1 MAKTPYIRPISV
13 QGGTFYTF
21 SSAAEDLTL
30 TFNNSLK
37 KFKFSKYA
45 LLKLPEFGGPT
56 YGENTFQFNAI
67 DTTFLDSAFGDF
79 ILSNPNNL
87 SPSPEISFQNY
98 CLNLEASILSDPN
111 YNPDLKLN
119 VSERIFWKWVKELG
133 GVRYR
138 PASSNEVVASLN
150 QTTTTTVDGL
160 PYSDKR
166 WVEEDTY
173 LSGNG
178 TPTPRYDRLV
188 QYIGEI
194 DVVNS
199 VQNSANAYSEVYIH
213 VPTSDGATPYVL
225 FKTVSDENYYPDRTW
240 THNPPDPLDTE
251 YLQGRDSAA
260 GLYGPNGLP
269 KLAIFD
275 QDVLGEPGVSGTS
288 STGASFNSNW
298 YSPRDEANSY
308 FSDPSFFD
316 SDNLTIEKYVSASGP
331 SSYSVTYKRSN
342 LDGVQIDFDPASY
355 KAIQNYVG
363 ITTIEEWN
371 GTPTTTSFE
380 FNTVLVYYDVYDP
393 NNPTDS
399 QTNLYGILF
408 LNDPEPFSI
417 NAAKLPN
424 FRKFK
429 PDPITK
435 LNGNSY
441 GFKLNL
447 KFDTDVESTGVE
459 QAINDYSS
467 FSLSIFMDAATVLQD
482 AAKNLNDRTLEIM
495 ALQDEVA
502 ALKDL
507 IINTDDSIEIRQRL
521 SLVENSLQANQA
533 LFENTQDIL
542 SLIEKNSDDIQS
554 ILQNQ
559 TSINMSYNLD
569 LLKDGDGT
577 SVDRTTPNILRVD
590 VTQQDYNIG
599 QNSLFTINPVAG
611 NTISLE
617 IYTNYLK
624 HKNNG
629 LSITATNDII
639 IRIDDSLTKWKKGQV
654 LRLVIGDDIDLGNY
668 SLVIL
673 TDALGA
679 YPKSAPSGVPYST
692 VVAGF
697 TNTIFSSASY
707 KPIFDIVC
715 TDDVNLIFE
724 VDQIK

>member
-1 MAKTPYIRPISV
+1 MAKTPYIRPIAV

-21 SSAAEDLTL
+21 SSAAEDLSL

-37 KFKFSKYA
+37 KFTFSKYA
-45 LLKLPEFGGPT
+45 LLKLPEFGTPV
-56 YGENTFQFNAI
+56 YGENTLQFNAI
-67 DTTFLDSAFGDF
+67 DTTFLDAAAGDF
-79 ILSNPNNL
+79 ILTNPNNL

-98 CLNLEASILSDPN
+98 CLNLESTVISDPN
-111 YNPDLKLN
+111 YNQDLKRN
-119 VSERIFWKWVKELG
+119 VSERVFWKWVKELG

-138 PASSNEVVASLN
+138 TANTNEVVASLN
-150 QTTTTTVDGL
+150 QSLTTTKDGY

-166 WVEEDTY
+166 WVEQDT
-173 LSGNG
+173 LLTGNG
-178 TPTPRYDRLV
+178 TPNPRYERIT
-188 QYIGEI
+188 QYIGDI

-199 VQNSANAYSEVYIH
+199 VQNSENAYSEVYIH
-213 VPTSDGATPYVL
+213 IPTGDGGTPYVL
-225 FKTVSDENYYPDRTW
+225 FKTVADENYYPDRTW
-240 THNPPDPLDTE
+240 THLPPDPTDTE
-251 YLQGRDSAA
+251 YLQGRDSAS

-288 STGASFNSNW
+288 ATGSFTNNW

-308 FSDPSFFD
+308 FTDPTFFD
-316 SDNLTIEKYVSASGP
+316 GSTYEIEKYVAASGP
-331 SSYSVTYKRSN
+331 SGYSVTYNRSN

-363 ITTIEEWN
+363 ISTIEEWN
-371 GTPTTTSFE
+371 GTPITTSFE
-380 FNTVLVYYDVYDP
+380 FNAVLVYYDVYDP

-399 QTNLYGILF
+399 ETNLYGILF
-408 LNDPEPFSI
+408 LNDPEPVST
-417 NAAKLPN
+417 NGAKLPS
-424 FRKFK
+424 FKKFK

-441 GFKLNL
+441 GFKINL

-482 AAKNLNDRTLEIM
+482 AAKNLNDRTLQIANMQNEINY
-495 ALQDEVA
+495 
-502 ALKDL
+502 LKDL
-507 IINTDDSIEIRQRL
+507 IINTDDSTEIKARL
-521 SLVENSLQANQA
+521 DVVEASLQANQA
-533 LFENTQDIL
+533 LFDNTQDIL
-542 SLIEKNSDDIQS
+542 SLIESNSDMIDN

-577 SVDRTTPNILRVD
+577 SVDRSTPNILKVN
-590 VTQQDYNIG
+590 VTQQDYNIST
-599 QNSLFTINPVAG
+599 NSLFTINPVAG
-611 NTISLE
+611 NTIPLS

-629 LSITATNDII
+629 ISITANNDIVI
-639 IRIDDSLTKWKKGQV
+639 KIDDSINKWKKGQV

-673 TDALGA
+673 TDALGE
-679 YPKSAPSGVPYST
+679 YPKPAPSGVPYST

-697 TNTIFSSASY
+697 LNNQFSGSGY

-715 TDDVNLIFE
+715 IDDKNLIFE

>member
-1 MAKTPYIRPISV
+1 MAKTPFIRPIAV

-21 SSAAEDLTL
+21 SSSAEDLSL

-37 KFKFSKYA
+37 KFTFSKYA
-45 LLKLPEFGGPT
+45 LLKLPEFGTPT
-56 YGENTFQFNAI
+56 YGENTLQFNAI
-67 DTTFLDSAFGDF
+67 DSTFLDAAAGDF
-79 ILSNPNNL
+79 ILTNPNNL

-98 CLNLEASILSDPN
+98 CLNLESTIISDPN
-111 YNPDLKLN
+111 YNQDLKRN
-119 VSERIFWKWVKELG
+119 VSERVFWKWVKELG

-138 PASSNEVVASLN
+138 TANTNEVVASLN
-150 QTTTTTVDGL
+150 QTLITTKDGY

-166 WVEEDTY
+166 WVEEDT
-173 LSGNG
+173 LLTGNG
-178 TPTPRYDRLV
+178 TPNPRYERIV
-188 QYIGEI
+188 QYIGDI

-199 VQNSANAYSEVYIH
+199 VQNSENAYSEVYIH
-213 VPTSDGATPYVL
+213 VPTGDGGTPYVL
-225 FKTVSDENYYPDRTW
+225 FKTIADENYYPDRTW
-240 THNPPDPLDTE
+240 THLPPDPADTE
-251 YLQGRDSAA
+251 YLQGRDSAS

-288 STGASFNSNW
+288 ATGSFTNNW

-308 FSDPSFFD
+308 FSDPTFFD
-316 SDNLTIEKYVSASGP
+316 NSNYEIEKYVAASGP
-331 SSYSVTYKRSN
+331 GGYSVTYNRSN

-355 KAIQNYVG
+355 RAIQNYVG
-363 ITTIEEWN
+363 ISTIEEWN
-371 GTPTTTSFE
+371 GTPVTTSFE
-380 FNTVLVYYDVYDP
+380 FNAVLVYYDVYDP

-399 QTNLYGILF
+399 ETNLYGILF
-408 LNDPEPFSI
+408 LNDPEPIST
-417 NAAKLPN
+417 NAAKLPS
-424 FRKFK
+424 FKKFK

-441 GFKLNL
+441 GFKINL

-482 AAKNLNDRTLEIM
+482 AAKNLNDRTLQIAGM
-495 ALQDEVA
+495 QNDIND
-502 ALKDL
+502 LKDL
-507 IINTDDSIEIRQRL
+507 IINTDDSAGIKARL
-521 SLVENSLQANQA
+521 DVVEASLQANQA
-533 LFENTQDIL
+533 LFNNTQDIL
-542 SLIEKNSDDIQS
+542 SLIENNTDTINN

-559 TSINMSYNLD
+559 TSINMTYNLD

-577 SVDRTTPNILRVD
+577 SVDRSTPNILRVN
-590 VTQQDYNIG
+590 VTQQDYNISN
-599 QNSLFTINPVAG
+599 NSLFTINPVAG
-611 NTISLE
+611 NTVPLS

-629 LSITATNDII
+629 VSITANNDIV
-639 IRIDDSLTKWKKGQV
+639 IRIDDSINKWKKGQV

-673 TDALGA
+673 TDALGE
-679 YPKSAPSGVPYST
+679 YPKSAPSGVPYSS

-697 TNTIFSSASY
+697 LNTQFSGSNY

-715 TDDVNLIFE
+715 IDDKNLIFE

>member
-1 MAKTPYIRPISV
+1 MAKTPYIRPIAV

-21 SSAAEDLTL
+21 SSAAEDLSL

-37 KFKFSKYA
+37 KFTFSKYA
-45 LLKLPEFGGPT
+45 LLKLPEFGTPV
-56 YGENTFQFNAI
+56 YGENTLQFNAI
-67 DTTFLDSAFGDF
+67 DTTFLDAAAGDF
-79 ILSNPNNL
+79 ILTNPNNL

-98 CLNLEASILSDPN
+98 CLNLESTVISDPN
-111 YNPDLKLN
+111 YNQDLKRN
-119 VSERIFWKWVKELG
+119 VSERVFWKWVKELG

-138 PASSNEVVASLN
+138 TANTNEVVASLN
-150 QTTTTTVDGL
+150 QSLTTTKDGY

-166 WVEEDTY
+166 WVEQDPLLT
-173 LSGNG
+173 GNG
-178 TPTPRYDRLV
+178 TPNPRYERIV
-188 QYIGEI
+188 QYIGDI

-199 VQNSANAYSEVYIH
+199 VQNSENAYSEVYIH
-213 VPTSDGATPYVL
+213 IPTGDGGTPYVL
-225 FKTVSDENYYPDRTW
+225 FKTVADENYYPDRTW
-240 THNPPDPLDTE
+240 THLPPDPTDTE
-251 YLQGRDSAA
+251 YLQGRDSAS

-288 STGASFNSNW
+288 ATGSFTNNW

-308 FSDPSFFD
+308 FTDPTFFD
-316 SDNLTIEKYVSASGP
+316 GSTYEIEKYVAASGP
-331 SSYSVTYKRSN
+331 SGYSVTYNRSN
-342 LDGVQIDFDPASY
+342 LDGVQIDFDPSSY

-363 ITTIEEWN
+363 ISTIEEWN
-371 GTPTTTSFE
+371 GTPITTSFE
-380 FNTVLVYYDVYDP
+380 FNAVLVYYDVYDP

-399 QTNLYGILF
+399 ETNLYGILF
-408 LNDPEPFSI
+408 LNDPEPVST
-417 NAAKLPN
+417 NGAKLPS
-424 FRKFK
+424 FKKFK

-441 GFKLNL
+441 GFKINL

-482 AAKNLNDRTLEIM
+482 AAKNLNDRTLQIANMQNEINY
-495 ALQDEVA
+495 
-502 ALKDL
+502 LKDL
-507 IINTDDSIEIRQRL
+507 IINTDDSTEIKARL
-521 SLVENSLQANQA
+521 DVVEASLQANQA
-533 LFENTQDIL
+533 LFDNTQDIL
-542 SLIEKNSDDIQS
+542 SLIESNSDMIDN

-577 SVDRTTPNILRVD
+577 SVDRSTPNILKVN
-590 VTQQDYNIG
+590 VTQQDYNISA
-599 QNSLFTINPVAG
+599 NSLFTINPVAG
-611 NTISLE
+611 NTIPLS

-629 LSITATNDII
+629 ISITANNDIVI
-639 IRIDDSLTKWKKGQV
+639 KIDDSINKWKKGQV

-673 TDALGA
+673 TDALGE

-697 TNTIFSSASY
+697 LNNQFSGSGY

-715 TDDVNLIFE
+715 IDDKNLIFE

>member
-1 MAKTPYIRPISV
+1 MAKTPYIRPIAV

-21 SSAAEDLTL
+21 SSAAEDLSL

-37 KFKFSKYA
+37 KFTFSKYA
-45 LLKLPEFGGPT
+45 LLKLPEFGTPV
-56 YGENTFQFNAI
+56 YGENTLQFNAI
-67 DTTFLDSAFGDF
+67 DTTFLDAAAGDF
-79 ILSNPNNL
+79 ILTNPNNL

-98 CLNLEASILSDPN
+98 CLNLESTVISDTN
-111 YNPDLKLN
+111 YNQDLKRN
-119 VSERIFWKWVKELG
+119 VSERVFWKWVKELG

-138 PASSNEVVASLN
+138 TANTNEVVASLN
-150 QTTTTTVDGL
+150 QSLTTTKDGY

-166 WVEEDTY
+166 WVEQDT
-173 LSGNG
+173 LLTGNG
-178 TPTPRYDRLV
+178 TPNPRYERIV
-188 QYIGEI
+188 QYIGDI

-199 VQNSANAYSEVYIH
+199 VQNSENAYSEVYIH
-213 VPTSDGATPYVL
+213 IPTGDGGTPYVL
-225 FKTVSDENYYPDRTW
+225 FKTVADENYYPDRTW
-240 THNPPDPLDTE
+240 THLPPDPTDTE
-251 YLQGRDSAA
+251 YLQGRDSAS

-288 STGASFNSNW
+288 ATGSFTNNW

-308 FSDPSFFD
+308 FTDPTFFD
-316 SDNLTIEKYVSASGP
+316 GSTYEIEKYVAASGP
-331 SSYSVTYKRSN
+331 SGYSVTYNRSN

-363 ITTIEEWN
+363 ISTIEEWN
-371 GTPTTTSFE
+371 GTPITTSFE
-380 FNTVLVYYDVYDP
+380 FNAVLVYYDVYDP

-399 QTNLYGILF
+399 ETNLYGILF
-408 LNDPEPFSI
+408 LNDPEPVST
-417 NAAKLPN
+417 NGAKLPS
-424 FRKFK
+424 FKKFK

-441 GFKLNL
+441 GFKINL

-482 AAKNLNDRTLEIM
+482 AAKNLNDRTLQIANMQNEINY
-495 ALQDEVA
+495 
-502 ALKDL
+502 LKDL
-507 IINTDDSIEIRQRL
+507 IINTDDSTEIKARL
-521 SLVENSLQANQA
+521 DVVEASLQANQA
-533 LFENTQDIL
+533 LFDNTQDIL
-542 SLIEKNSDDIQS
+542 SLIESNSDMIDN

-577 SVDRTTPNILRVD
+577 SVDRSTPNILKVN
-590 VTQQDYNIG
+590 VTQQDYNISA
-599 QNSLFTINPVAG
+599 NSLFTINPVAG
-611 NTISLE
+611 NTIPLS

-629 LSITATNDII
+629 ISITANNDIVI
-639 IRIDDSLTKWKKGQV
+639 KIDDSINKWKKGQV

-673 TDALGA
+673 TDALGE
-679 YPKSAPSGVPYST
+679 YPKPAPSGVPYST

-697 TNTIFSSASY
+697 LNNQFSGSGY

-715 TDDVNLIFE
+715 IDDKNLIFE

>member
-1 MAKTPYIRPISV
+1 MAKTPFIRPIAV

-21 SSAAEDLTL
+21 SSAAEDLSL

-37 KFKFSKYA
+37 KFSFSKYA
-45 LLKLPEFGGPT
+45 LLKLPEFGSPT
-56 YGENTFQFNAI
+56 YGENTLQFNAI
-67 DTTFLDSAFGDF
+67 DTTFLDAAVGDF
-79 ILSNPNNL
+79 ILTNPNNL

-98 CLNLEASILSDPN
+98 CLNLESTVLSDPN
-111 YNPDLKLN
+111 YNPDLKRN

-138 PASSNEVVASLN
+138 TANSNEVVASLN
-150 QTTTTTVDGL
+150 QTSTTTKDGF

-173 LSGNG
+173 LTGNG
-178 TPTPRYDRLV
+178 SPTPRYERIV
-188 QYIGEI
+188 QYIGDI

-199 VQNSANAYSEVYIH
+199 VQNSSNAYSEVYIH
-213 VPTSDGATPYVL
+213 IPTSDGGTPYVL
-225 FKTVSDENYYPDRTW
+225 FKTVADENYYPDRTW
-240 THNPPDPLDTE
+240 THLPPDPTDTE
-251 YLQGRDSAA
+251 YIQGRDSAS

-275 QDVLGEPGVSGTS
+275 QDVLGNPGVSGTS
-288 STGASFNSNW
+288 ATGSFTNNW

-308 FSDPSFFD
+308 FTDPSFFD
-316 SDNLTIEKYVSASGP
+316 NTNYTIEKYLAASGP
-331 SSYSVTYKRSN
+331 TGYTVTYKRNN
-342 LDGVQIDFDPASY
+342 LDGVQIDFDPSSY
-355 KAIQNYVG
+355 RAIQNYVG
-363 ITTIEEWN
+363 ISTIEEWN
-371 GTPTTTSFE
+371 GTPVTTSFE
-380 FNTVLVYYDVYDP
+380 FNAVLVYYDVYDP

-399 QTNLYGILF
+399 ETNLYGILF
-408 LNDPEPFSI
+408 LNDPEPVSN
-417 NAAKLPN
+417 NAAKLPT
-424 FRKFK
+424 FKKFK

-441 GFKLNL
+441 GFKINL

-482 AAKNLNDRTLEIM
+482 AAKNLNDRTLQIANM
-495 ALQDEVA
+495 QQDIND
-502 ALKDL
+502 LKDL
-507 IINTDDSIEIRQRL
+507 IINTDDSTEIKARL
-521 SLVENSLQANQA
+521 DLVESALQANQA
-533 LFENTQDIL
+533 LFNNTQDIL
-542 SLIEKNSDDIQS
+542 SLIEQNSDTIEN

-569 LLKDGDGT
+569 LLKDGNGT
-577 SVDRTTPNILRVD
+577 SVNRNTPNILKVD

-599 QNSLFTINPVAG
+599 NNSLFTINPVAG
-611 NTISLE
+611 NTVPLS

-629 LSITATNDII
+629 VSITATNDIV
-639 IRIDDSLTKWKKGQV
+639 IRIDDSLNKWQKGQV
-654 LRLVIGDDIDLGNY
+654 LRFVIGDEIDLGNY
-668 SLVIL
+668 SVVML
-673 TDALGA
+673 TDALGE
-679 YPKSAPSGVPYST
+679 YPKANPSGVPYST

-697 TNTIFSSASY
+697 LNIQFSSSGY

-715 TDDVNLIFE
+715 VDEKNLIFE
-724 VDQIK
+724 IDQIR

>member
-1 MAKTPYIRPISV
+1 MAKTPYIRPIAV

-21 SSAAEDLTL
+21 SSAAEDLSL

-37 KFKFSKYA
+37 KFTFSKYA
-45 LLKLPEFGGPT
+45 LLKLPEFGSPS
-56 YGENTFQFNAI
+56 YGENTLQFNAI
-67 DTTFLDSAFGDF
+67 DTTFLDAAYGDF
-79 ILSNPNNL
+79 ILTNPNNL

-98 CLNLEASILSDPN
+98 CLNLESTIISDPN
-111 YNPDLKLN
+111 YNQDLKRN
-119 VSERIFWKWVKELG
+119 VSERVFWKWVKELG

-138 PASSNEVVASLN
+138 AANTNEVVASLN
-150 QTTTTTVDGL
+150 QTLTTTKDGY

-166 WVEEDTY
+166 WVEEDT
-173 LSGNG
+173 LLTGNG
-178 TPTPRYDRLV
+178 SPNPRYERIV
-188 QYIGEI
+188 QYIGDI

-199 VQNSANAYSEVYIH
+199 VQNSDNAYSEVYIH
-213 VPTSDGATPYVL
+213 IPTGDGGTPYVL
-225 FKTVSDENYYPDRTW
+225 FKTVADENYYPDRTF
-240 THNPPDPLDTE
+240 THLPPDPTDTE
-251 YLQGRDSAA
+251 YLQGRDSAS

-288 STGASFNSNW
+288 ATGSFTNNW

-308 FSDPSFFD
+308 FTEASFFD
-316 SDNLTIEKYVSASGP
+316 SSNFEIEKYVAASGP
-331 SSYSVTYKRSN
+331 SSYSVTYNRSN

-363 ITTIEEWN
+363 ISTIEEWN
-371 GTPTTTSFE
+371 GTPITTSFE
-380 FNTVLVYYDVYDP
+380 FNAVLVYYDVYDP

-399 QTNLYGILF
+399 ETNLYGILF
-408 LNDPEPFSI
+408 LNDPEPVST
-417 NAAKLPN
+417 NAAKLPS
-424 FRKFK
+424 FKKFK

-441 GFKLNL
+441 GFKINL

-482 AAKNLNDRTLEIM
+482 AAKNLNDRTLQIAAMQEEINY
-495 ALQDEVA
+495 
-502 ALKDL
+502 LKDL
-507 IINTDDSIEIRQRL
+507 IINTDDSTEIKARL
-521 SLVENSLQANQA
+521 DVVEASLQANQA
-533 LFENTQDIL
+533 LFDNTQDIL
-542 SLIEKNSDDIQS
+542 SLIESNSDTINN

-577 SVDRTTPNILRVD
+577 SVDRSTPNILKVN
-590 VTQQDYNIG
+590 VTQQDYNISG
-599 QNSLFTINPVAG
+599 NSLFTINPVAG
-611 NTISLE
+611 NTVPLS

-629 LSITATNDII
+629 ISITANNDIVI
-639 IRIDDSLTKWKKGQV
+639 KIDDSINKWQKGQV
-654 LRLVIGDDIDLGNY
+654 LRLVIGDEIDLGNY

-673 TDALGA
+673 TDALGEF
-679 YPKSAPSGVPYST
+679 PKSAPSGVPYSS

-697 TNTIFSSASY
+697 LNVQFSGSGY

-715 TDDVNLIFE
+715 IDAKNLIFE

>member
-1 MAKTPYIRPISV
+1 MAKTPYIRPIAV

-21 SSAAEDLTL
+21 SSAAEDLSL

-37 KFKFSKYA
+37 KFTFSKYA
-45 LLKLPEFGGPT
+45 LLKLPEFGTPV
-56 YGENTFQFNAI
+56 YGENTLQFNAI
-67 DTTFLDSAFGDF
+67 DTTFLDAAAGDF
-79 ILSNPNNL
+79 ILTNPNNL

-98 CLNLEASILSDPN
+98 CLNLESTVISDPN
-111 YNPDLKLN
+111 YNQDLKRN
-119 VSERIFWKWVKELG
+119 VSERVFWKWVKELG

-138 PASSNEVVASLN
+138 TANTNEVVASLN
-150 QTTTTTVDGL
+150 QSLTTTKDGY

-166 WVEEDTY
+166 WVEQDT
-173 LSGNG
+173 LLTGNG
-178 TPTPRYDRLV
+178 TPNPRYERII
-188 QYIGEI
+188 QYIGDI

-199 VQNSANAYSEVYIH
+199 VQNSENAYSEVYIH
-213 VPTSDGATPYVL
+213 IPTGDGGTPYVL
-225 FKTVSDENYYPDRTW
+225 FKTVADENYYPDRTW
-240 THNPPDPLDTE
+240 THLPPDPTDTE
-251 YLQGRDSAA
+251 YLQGRDSAS

-288 STGASFNSNW
+288 ATGSFTNNW

-308 FSDPSFFD
+308 FTDPTFFD
-316 SDNLTIEKYVSASGP
+316 GSTYEIEKYVAASGP
-331 SSYSVTYKRSN
+331 SGYSVTYNRSN

-363 ITTIEEWN
+363 ISTIEEWN
-371 GTPTTTSFE
+371 GTPITTSFE
-380 FNTVLVYYDVYDP
+380 FNAVLVYYDVYDP

-399 QTNLYGILF
+399 ETNLYGILF
-408 LNDPEPFSI
+408 LNDPEPVST
-417 NAAKLPN
+417 NGAKLPS
-424 FRKFK
+424 FKKFK

-441 GFKLNL
+441 GFKINL

-482 AAKNLNDRTLEIM
+482 AAKNLNDRTLQIANMQNEINY
-495 ALQDEVA
+495 
-502 ALKDL
+502 LKDL
-507 IINTDDSIEIRQRL
+507 IINTDDSTEIKARL
-521 SLVENSLQANQA
+521 DVVEASLQANQA
-533 LFENTQDIL
+533 LFDNTQDIL
-542 SLIEKNSDDIQS
+542 SLIESNSDMIDN

-577 SVDRTTPNILRVD
+577 SVDRSTPNILKVN
-590 VTQQDYNIG
+590 VTQQDYNIST
-599 QNSLFTINPVAG
+599 NSLFTINPVAG
-611 NTISLE
+611 NTIPLS

-629 LSITATNDII
+629 ISITANNDIVI
-639 IRIDDSLTKWKKGQV
+639 KIDDSINKWKKGQV

-673 TDALGA
+673 TDALGE
-679 YPKSAPSGVPYST
+679 YPKPAPSGVPYST

-697 TNTIFSSASY
+697 LNNQFSGSGY

-715 TDDVNLIFE
+715 IDDKNLIFE

>member
-1 MAKTPYIRPISV
+1 MAKTPYIRPIAV

-37 KFKFSKYA
+37 KFSFSKYA
-45 LLKLPEFGGPT
+45 LLKIPEMGSPT
-56 YGENTFQFNAI
+56 YKENTLQFNAI
-67 DTTFLDSAFGDF
+67 DTTFLDAASGNFV
-79 ILSNPNNL
+79 LTNPNNI

-98 CLNLEASILSDPN
+98 CLNLESTIISDPN
-111 YNPDLKLN
+111 YNAELKRN
-119 VSERIFWKWVKELG
+119 VSERIFWKWIKELG
-133 GVRYR
+133 GIRYR
-138 PASSNEVVASLN
+138 SANTNEVVASLN
-150 QTTTTTVDGL
+150 QTLTTTKDGY

-166 WVEEDTY
+166 WVEKDT
-173 LSGNG
+173 LLTGNG
-178 TPTPRYDRLV
+178 TPNPRYERIV
-188 QYIGEI
+188 QYIGDI

-199 VQNSANAYSEVYIH
+199 VQNSENAYSEVYIH
-213 VPTSDGATPYVL
+213 VPTGDGGTPYVL
-225 FKTVSDENYYPDRTW
+225 FKTIADENYYPDRTW
-240 THNPPDPLDTE
+240 THLPLDPTDTE
-251 YLQGRDSAA
+251 YLQGRDSAS

-288 STGASFNSNW
+288 ATGSFTNNW

-308 FSDPSFFD
+308 FSDPTFFD
-316 SDNLTIEKYVSASGP
+316 SSNYEIEKYVAASGP
-331 SSYSVTYKRSN
+331 GGYSVTYNRSN

-355 KAIQNYVG
+355 RGIQNYVG
-363 ITTIEEWN
+363 ISTIEEWN
-371 GTPTTTSFE
+371 GTPLTTSFD
-380 FNTVLVYYDVYDP
+380 FNAVLVYYDVYDP

-399 QTNLYGILF
+399 ETNLYGILF
-408 LNDPEPFSI
+408 LNDPEPFST
-417 NAAKLPN
+417 NAAKLPS
-424 FRKFK
+424 FKKFK

-441 GFKLNL
+441 GFKINL

-482 AAKNLNDRTLEIM
+482 AAKNLNDRTLQIAGM
-495 ALQDEVA
+495 QNDIND
-502 ALKDL
+502 LKDL
-507 IINTDDSIEIRQRL
+507 IINTDDSAEIKARL
-521 SLVENSLQANQA
+521 DVVEASLQANQA
-533 LFENTQDIL
+533 LFDNTQDIL
-542 SLIEKNSDDIQS
+542 SLIENNTDTINN

-577 SVDRTTPNILRVD
+577 SVDRSTPNILKVN
-590 VTQQDYNIG
+590 VTQQDYNISN
-599 QNSLFTINPVAG
+599 NSLFTINPVAG
-611 NTISLE
+611 NTVPLS

-629 LSITATNDII
+629 VSITSNNDIV
-639 IRIDDSLTKWKKGQV
+639 IRIDDSINKWKKGQV

-673 TDALGA
+673 TDALGE
-679 YPKSAPSGVPYST
+679 YPKSAPSGVPYSS

-697 TNTIFSSASY
+697 LNTQFSGSNY

-715 TDDVNLIFE
+715 IDDKNLIFE

>member
-1 MAKTPYIRPISV
+1 MAKTPYIRPIAV

-21 SSAAEDLTL
+21 SSSAEDLSL

-37 KFKFSKYA
+37 KFTFSKYA
-45 LLKLPEFGGPT
+45 LLKLPEFGTPT
-56 YGENTFQFNAI
+56 YGENTLQFNAI
-67 DTTFLDSAFGDF
+67 DTTFLDAAAGDF
-79 ILSNPNNL
+79 ILTNPNNL

-98 CLNLEASILSDPN
+98 CLNLESTIISDPN
-111 YNPDLKLN
+111 YNQDLKRN
-119 VSERIFWKWVKELG
+119 VSERVFWKWVKELG

-138 PASSNEVVASLN
+138 AANTNEVVASLN
-150 QTTTTTVDGL
+150 QTLTTTKDGY

-166 WVEEDTY
+166 WVEEDT
-173 LSGNG
+173 LLTGNG
-178 TPTPRYDRLV
+178 TPNPRYERIV
-188 QYIGEI
+188 QYIGDI

-199 VQNSANAYSEVYIH
+199 VQNSDNAYSEVYIH
-213 VPTSDGATPYVL
+213 VPTGDGGTPYVL
-225 FKTVSDENYYPDRTW
+225 FKTVADENYYPDRTW
-240 THNPPDPLDTE
+240 THLPPDPTDTE
-251 YLQGRDSAA
+251 YLQGRDSAS

-288 STGASFNSNW
+288 ATGSFTNNW

-316 SDNLTIEKYVSASGP
+316 SSNYEIEKYVAASGP
-331 SSYSVTYKRSN
+331 GGYSVTYNRNN

-355 KAIQNYVG
+355 RAIQNYVG
-363 ITTIEEWN
+363 ISTIEEWN
-371 GTPTTTSFE
+371 GTPITTSFE
-380 FNTVLVYYDVYDP
+380 FNAVLVYYDVYDP

-399 QTNLYGILF
+399 ETNLYGILF
-408 LNDPEPFSI
+408 LNDPEPVST
-417 NAAKLPN
+417 NAAKLPS
-424 FRKFK
+424 FKKFK

-441 GFKLNL
+441 GFKINL

-482 AAKNLNDRTLEIM
+482 AAKNLNDRTLQIAGM
-495 ALQDEVA
+495 QNDIND
-502 ALKDL
+502 LKDL
-507 IINTDDSIEIRQRL
+507 IINTDDSAEIKARL
-521 SLVENSLQANQA
+521 DVVEASLQANQA
-533 LFENTQDIL
+533 LFDNTQDIL
-542 SLIEKNSDDIQS
+542 SLIENNTDTINN

-559 TSINMSYNLD
+559 TSINMTYNLD

-577 SVDRTTPNILRVD
+577 SVDRSTPNILKVN
-590 VTQQDYNIG
+590 VTQQDYNISN
-599 QNSLFTINPVAG
+599 NSLFTINPVAG
-611 NTISLE
+611 NTVPLS

-629 LSITATNDII
+629 VSITANNDIV
-639 IRIDDSLTKWKKGQV
+639 IRIDDSINKWKKGQV

-673 TDALGA
+673 TDALGE
-679 YPKSAPSGVPYST
+679 YPKSAPSGVPYSS

-697 TNTIFSSASY
+697 LNTQFSGSNY

-715 TDDVNLIFE
+715 IDDKNLIFE

>member
-1 MAKTPYIRPISV
+1 MAKTPYIRPIAV

-37 KFKFSKYA
+37 KFSFSKYA
-45 LLKLPEFGGPT
+45 LLKLPEMGSPT
-56 YGENTFQFNAI
+56 YKENTLQFNAI
-67 DTTFLDSAFGDF
+67 DTTFLDAASGNF
-79 ILSNPNNL
+79 ILTNPNNL

-98 CLNLEASILSDPN
+98 CLNLESTVISDPN
-111 YNPDLKLN
+111 YNAELKRN
-119 VSERIFWKWVKELG
+119 VSERIFWKWIKELG
-133 GVRYR
+133 GIRYR
-138 PASSNEVVASLN
+138 AANPNEVVASLN
-150 QTTTTTVDGL
+150 QTTTTTVDGF

-166 WVEEDTY
+166 WVEEDT
-173 LSGNG
+173 LLTGNG
-178 TPTPRYDRLV
+178 TPTPRYERLV
-188 QYIGEI
+188 QYIGDI

-199 VQNSANAYSEVYIH
+199 VQNSDNAYSEVYIH
-213 VPTSDGATPYVL
+213 VPTGDGGTPYVL
-225 FKTVSDENYYPDRTW
+225 FKTVADENYYPDRTF
-240 THNPPDPLDTE
+240 THLPPDPLDTE
-251 YLQGRDSAA
+251 YLQGRDSAS

-275 QDVLGEPGVSGTS
+275 QDVLGEPGVTGISATGT
-288 STGASFNSNW
+288 FLNNW

-308 FSDPSFFD
+308 FTDPSFFD
-316 SDNLTIEKYVSASGP
+316 SSNYILEKYVSNAPSG
-331 SSYSVTYKRSN
+331 YSVEYKRSN
-342 LDGVQIDFDPASY
+342 LDGVQIDFEPSSY

-363 ITTIEEWN
+363 ISTIEEWN

-380 FNTVLVYYDVYDP
+380 FNAVLVYYDVYDP

-399 QTNLYGILF
+399 ETNLYGILF
-408 LNDPEPFSI
+408 LNDPEPVST
-417 NAAKLPN
+417 NAAKFPN
-424 FRKFK
+424 FKKFK

-441 GFKLNL
+441 GFKINL

-495 ALQDEVA
+495 AMQDQIT
-502 ALKDL
+502 ALTDL
-507 IINTDDSIEIRQRL
+507 IINTDDSTDIKLRL
-521 SLVENSLQANQA
+521 DVVEKSLQANQA
-533 LFENTQDIL
+533 LFDNTQDIL
-542 SLIEKNSDDIQS
+542 SLIERNSDSIQN

-577 SVDRTTPNILRVD
+577 FVDRTTPNILRVD
-590 VTQQDYNIG
+590 VTQQDYNVG
-599 QNSLFTINPVAG
+599 TNSLFTMNPVAG
-611 NTISLE
+611 NTVSLE
-617 IYTNYLK
+617 LYTNYLK

-629 LSITATNDII
+629 LSIVANNDIVI
-639 IRIDDSLTKWKKGQV
+639 KIDDTTNKWQKGQV

-673 TDALGA
+673 TDALGE
-679 YPKSAPSGVPYST
+679 YPKGTPSGVPYST

-697 TNTIFSSASY
+697 INTQFQNSSY

-715 TDDVNLIFE
+715 IDDKNLIFE

>member
-1 MAKTPYIRPISV
+1 MAKTPYIRPIAV

-21 SSAAEDLTL
+21 SSAAEDLSL

-37 KFKFSKYA
+37 KFTFSKYA
-45 LLKLPEFGGPT
+45 LLKLPEFGSPS
-56 YGENTFQFNAI
+56 YGENTLQFNAI
-67 DTTFLDSAFGDF
+67 DTTFLDAAYGDF
-79 ILSNPNNL
+79 ILTNPNNL

-98 CLNLEASILSDPN
+98 CLNLESTIISDPN
-111 YNPDLKLN
+111 YNQDLKRN
-119 VSERIFWKWVKELG
+119 VSERVFWKWVKELG

-138 PASSNEVVASLN
+138 SANTNEVVASLN
-150 QTTTTTVDGL
+150 QTLTTTKDGY

-166 WVEEDTY
+166 WVEEDT
-173 LSGNG
+173 LLTGNG
-178 TPTPRYDRLV
+178 SPNPRYERIV
-188 QYIGEI
+188 QYIGDI

-199 VQNSANAYSEVYIH
+199 VQNSDNAYSEVYIH
-213 VPTSDGATPYVL
+213 IPTGDGGTPYVL
-225 FKTVSDENYYPDRTW
+225 FKTVADENYYPDRTF
-240 THNPPDPLDTE
+240 THLPPDPTDTE
-251 YLQGRDSAA
+251 YLQGRDSAS

-288 STGASFNSNW
+288 ATGSFTNNW

-308 FSDPSFFD
+308 FTEASFFD
-316 SDNLTIEKYVSASGP
+316 SSNFEIEKYVAASGP
-331 SSYSVTYKRSN
+331 SSYSVTYNRSN

-363 ITTIEEWN
+363 ISTIEEWN
-371 GTPTTTSFE
+371 GTPITTSFE
-380 FNTVLVYYDVYDP
+380 FNAVLVYYDVYDP

-399 QTNLYGILF
+399 ETNLYGILF
-408 LNDPEPFSI
+408 LNDPEPVST
-417 NAAKLPN
+417 NAAKLPS
-424 FRKFK
+424 FKKFK

-441 GFKLNL
+441 GFKINL

-482 AAKNLNDRTLEIM
+482 AAKNLNDRTLQIAAMQEEINY
-495 ALQDEVA
+495 
-502 ALKDL
+502 LKDL
-507 IINTDDSIEIRQRL
+507 IINTDDSTEIKARL
-521 SLVENSLQANQA
+521 DVVEASLQANQA
-533 LFENTQDIL
+533 LFDNTQDIL
-542 SLIEKNSDDIQS
+542 SLIESNSDTINN

-577 SVDRTTPNILRVD
+577 SVDRSTPNILKVN
-590 VTQQDYNIG
+590 VTQQDYNISG
-599 QNSLFTINPVAG
+599 NSLFTINPVAG
-611 NTISLE
+611 NTVPLS

-629 LSITATNDII
+629 ISITANNDIVI
-639 IRIDDSLTKWKKGQV
+639 KIDDSINKWQKGQV
-654 LRLVIGDDIDLGNY
+654 LRLVIGDEIDLGNY

-673 TDALGA
+673 TDALGEFH
-679 YPKSAPSGVPYST
+679 KSAPSGVPYSS

-697 TNTIFSSASY
+697 LNVQFSGSGY

-715 TDDVNLIFE
+715 IDAKNLIFE

>member
-1 MAKTPYIRPISV
+1 MAKTPFIRPIAV

-37 KFKFSKYA
+37 KFSFSKYA
-45 LLKLPEFGGPT
+45 LLKIPVMGSPI
-56 YGENTFQFNAI
+56 YKENTLQFNAI
-67 DTTFLDSAFGDF
+67 DSTFLDAASGNFV
-79 ILSNPNNL
+79 LTNPNNL

-98 CLNLEASILSDPN
+98 CLNLESTVISDPN
-111 YNPDLKLN
+111 YNAELKRN
-119 VSERIFWKWVKELG
+119 VSERVFWKWIKELG
-133 GVRYR
+133 GIRYR
-138 PASSNEVVASLN
+138 TANTNEVVSSLN
-150 QTTTTTVDGL
+150 QSIITTLNGF

-166 WVEEDTY
+166 WVEEDT
-173 LSGNG
+173 LLTGNG
-178 TPTPRYDRLV
+178 TPTPRYERIV
-188 QYIGEI
+188 QYIGDI

-199 VQNSANAYSEVYIH
+199 VQNSDNAYSEVYIH
-213 VPTSDGATPYVL
+213 VPTGDGATPYVL
-225 FKTVSDENYYPDRTW
+225 FKTVADENYYPDRTF
-240 THNPPDPLDTE
+240 TNSPPDPLDTE
-251 YLQGRDSAA
+251 YLQGRDSAS

-275 QDVLGEPGVSGTS
+275 QDVLGEPGVTGTS
-288 STGASFNSNW
+288 ATGTFLSNW
-298 YSPRDEANSY
+298 YQPRDEANSY
-308 FSDPSFFD
+308 FTDPSFFD
-316 SDNLTIEKYVSASGP
+316 NSNYTLEKYVT
-331 SSYSVTYKRSN
+331 SSPTGYSVNYRRSN
-342 LDGVQIDFDPASY
+342 LDGVQIDFEPSSY
-355 KAIQNYVG
+355 RAIQNYVG
-363 ITTIEEWN
+363 ISTIEEWN

-380 FNTVLVYYDVYDP
+380 FNAVLVYYDVYDP

-399 QTNLYGILF
+399 ETNLYGILF
-408 LNDPEPFSI
+408 LNDPEPIST
-417 NAAKLPN
+417 NAAKFPN
-424 FRKFK
+424 FKKFK

-441 GFKLNL
+441 GFKINL

-495 ALQDEVA
+495 AMQDQIS
-502 ALKDL
+502 ALTDL
-507 IINTDDSIEIRQRL
+507 IINTDDSTDIKLRL
-521 SLVENSLQANQA
+521 DTVEKSLQANQA
-533 LFENTQDIL
+533 LFDNTQDIL
-542 SLIEKNSDDIQS
+542 SLIERNSDTIEN

-559 TSINMSYNLD
+559 TSINMTYNLD

-577 SVDRTTPNILRVD
+577 FVDRTTPNILRVD
-590 VTQQDYNIG
+590 VTQQDYNVG
-599 QNSLFTINPVAG
+599 SNSLFTINPVAG
-611 NTISLE
+611 NTVPLE

-629 LSITATNDII
+629 LSITSNNDIVI
-639 IRIDDSLTKWKKGQV
+639 KINDTVNKWQKGQV

-673 TDALGA
+673 TDALGV
-679 YPKSAPSGVPYST
+679 YPKGTPSGVPYSS

-697 TNTIFSSASY
+697 INIQFQNASY

-715 TDDVNLIFE
+715 VDDKNLIFE

>member
-1 MAKTPYIRPISV
+1 MAKTPYIRSIAV

-21 SSAAEDLTL
+21 SSSAEDLSL

-37 KFKFSKYA
+37 KFTFSKYA
-45 LLKLPEFGGPT
+45 LLKLPEFGTPT
-56 YGENTFQFNAI
+56 YGENTLQFNAI
-67 DTTFLDSAFGDF
+67 DTTFIDAAEGDF
-79 ILSNPNNL
+79 ILTNPNNL

-98 CLNLEASILSDPN
+98 CLNLESTIISDPN
-111 YNPDLKLN
+111 YNQDLKRN
-119 VSERIFWKWVKELG
+119 VSERVFWKWIKELG
-133 GVRYR
+133 GIRYR
-138 PASSNEVVASLN
+138 SASTNEVVSSLN
-150 QTTTTTVDGL
+150 QSSTTTKDGY

-166 WVEEDTY
+166 WVEEDTL

-178 TPTPRYDRLV
+178 TPNPRYERIV
-188 QYIGEI
+188 QYIGDI

-199 VQNSANAYSEVYIH
+199 VQNSENAYSEVYIH
-213 VPTSDGATPYVL
+213 IPTSDGGTPYVL
-225 FKTVSDENYYPDRTW
+225 FKTVADENYYPDRTF
-240 THNPPDPLDTE
+240 TNFPADPADTE
-251 YLQGRDSAA
+251 YLQGRDSAS
-260 GLYGPNGLP
+260 GLYGPNGFP

-288 STGASFNSNW
+288 ATGSFINNW

-308 FSDPSFFD
+308 FTDPSFFD
-316 SDNLTIEKYVSASGP
+316 SSNYEIEKYIAASGP
-331 SSYSVTYKRSN
+331 GSYSVTYKRSN
-342 LDGVQIDFDPASY
+342 LDGVQIDFDPSSY

-363 ITTIEEWN
+363 ISTIEEWN
-371 GTPTTTSFE
+371 STPITTSFE
-380 FNTVLVYYDVYDP
+380 FNAVLVYYDVYDP

-399 QTNLYGILF
+399 ETNLYGILF
-408 LNDPEPFSI
+408 LNDPEPVSN
-417 NAAKLPN
+417 NAAKLPS
-424 FRKFK
+424 FKKFK

-441 GFKLNL
+441 GFKINL

-482 AAKNLNDRTLEIM
+482 AAKNLNDRTLQIASM
-495 ALQDEVA
+495 QDEING
-502 ALKDL
+502 LKDL
-507 IINTDDSIEIRQRL
+507 IINTDDSTEIKSRLDLIE
-521 SLVENSLQANQA
+521 SSLQANQA
-533 LFENTQDIL
+533 LFDNTQDIL
-542 SLIEKNSDDIQS
+542 SLIEKNSDMIDN

-577 SVDRTTPNILRVD
+577 SVDRSTPNLLKVN
-590 VTQQDYNIG
+590 VTQQDYNISS
-599 QNSLFTINPVAG
+599 NSLFTINPVAG
-611 NTISLE
+611 NTVPLS

-629 LSITATNDII
+629 ISITANNDII
-639 IRIDDSLTKWKKGQV
+639 LKIDDSINKWKKGQV

-673 TDALGA
+673 TNAKGE
-679 YPKSAPSGVPYST
+679 YPKSSPSGVPYST

-697 TNTIFSSASY
+697 LNPQFSGSGY
-707 KPIFDIVC
+707 NPIFDIVC
-715 TDDVNLIFE
+715 VDDKNLIFE

>member
-1 MAKTPYIRPISV
+1 MAKTPYIRPIAV

-21 SSAAEDLTL
+21 SSAAEDLSL

-37 KFKFSKYA
+37 KFTFSKYA
-45 LLKLPEFGGPT
+45 LLKLPEFGSPS
-56 YGENTFQFNAI
+56 YGENTLQFNAI
-67 DTTFLDSAFGDF
+67 DTTFLDSAYGDF
-79 ILSNPNNL
+79 ILANPNNL

-98 CLNLEASILSDPN
+98 CLNLESTVISDPN
-111 YNPDLKLN
+111 YNQELKRN

-138 PASSNEVVASLN
+138 SANTNEVVASLN
-150 QTTTTTVDGL
+150 QTLTTTKDGY

-166 WVEEDTY
+166 WVEEDTL

-178 TPTPRYDRLV
+178 SPNPRYERIV
-188 QYIGEI
+188 QYIGDI

-199 VQNSANAYSEVYIH
+199 VQNSDNAYSEVYIH
-213 VPTSDGATPYVL
+213 IPTGDGGTPYVL
-225 FKTVSDENYYPDRTW
+225 FKTTADENYYPDRTF
-240 THNPPDPLDTE
+240 TNLPKDPTDTE
-251 YLQGRDSAA
+251 YLQGRDSAS

-288 STGASFNSNW
+288 ATGSFINNW

-308 FSDPSFFD
+308 FTEASFFD
-316 SDNLTIEKYVSASGP
+316 GSNFEIEKYVAASGP
-331 SSYSVTYKRSN
+331 SSYSVTYNRSN
-342 LDGVQIDFDPASY
+342 LDGVQIDFNPSYY

-363 ITTIEEWN
+363 ISTIEEWN
-371 GTPTTTSFE
+371 GTPVTTSFE
-380 FNTVLVYYDVYDP
+380 FNAVLVYYDVYDP

-399 QTNLYGILF
+399 ETNLYGILF
-408 LNDPEPFSI
+408 LNDPEPIST
-417 NAAKLPN
+417 NAAKLPS
-424 FRKFK
+424 FKKFK

-441 GFKLNL
+441 GFKINL

-482 AAKNLNDRTLEIM
+482 SAKNLNDRTLQIAGMQEEINY
-495 ALQDEVA
+495 
-502 ALKDL
+502 LKDL
-507 IINTDDSIEIRQRL
+507 IINTDDSTEIKARL
-521 SLVENSLQANQA
+521 DVVEASLQANQA
-533 LFENTQDIL
+533 LFDNTQDIL
-542 SLIEKNSDDIQS
+542 SLIENNSDMIDN

-577 SVDRTTPNILRVD
+577 SVDRSTPNILKVN
-590 VTQQDYNIG
+590 VTQQDYNISG
-599 QNSLFTINPVAG
+599 NSLFTINPVAG
-611 NTISLE
+611 NTIPLS

-629 LSITATNDII
+629 ISITANNDIVI
-639 IRIDDSLTKWKKGQV
+639 KIDDSINKWQKGQV

-673 TDALGA
+673 TDALGEF
-679 YPKSAPSGVPYST
+679 PKDAPSGVPYSS

-697 TNTIFSSASY
+697 LNIQFSGSGY

-715 TDDVNLIFE
+715 IDAKNLIFE

>member
-1 MAKTPYIRPISV
+1 MAKTPYIRPIAV

-21 SSAAEDLTL
+21 SSAAEDLSL

-37 KFKFSKYA
+37 KFTFSKYA
-45 LLKLPEFGGPT
+45 LLKLPEFGTPV
-56 YGENTFQFNAI
+56 YGENTLQFNAI
-67 DTTFLDSAFGDF
+67 DTTFLDAAAADF
-79 ILSNPNNL
+79 ILTNPNNL

-98 CLNLEASILSDPN
+98 CLNLESTVISDPN
-111 YNPDLKLN
+111 YNQDLKRN
-119 VSERIFWKWVKELG
+119 VSERVFWKWVKELG

-138 PASSNEVVASLN
+138 TANTNEVVASLN
-150 QTTTTTVDGL
+150 QSLTTTKDGY

-166 WVEEDTY
+166 WVEQDT
-173 LSGNG
+173 LLTGNG
-178 TPTPRYDRLV
+178 TPNPRYERIV
-188 QYIGEI
+188 QYIGDI

-199 VQNSANAYSEVYIH
+199 VQNSENAYSEVYIH
-213 VPTSDGATPYVL
+213 IPTGDGGTPYVL
-225 FKTVSDENYYPDRTW
+225 FKTVADENYYPDRTW
-240 THNPPDPLDTE
+240 THLPPDPTDTE
-251 YLQGRDSAA
+251 YLQGRDSAS

-288 STGASFNSNW
+288 ATGSFTNNW

-308 FSDPSFFD
+308 FTDPTFFD
-316 SDNLTIEKYVSASGP
+316 GSTYEIEKYVAASGP
-331 SSYSVTYKRSN
+331 SGYSVTYNRSN

-363 ITTIEEWN
+363 ISTIEEWN
-371 GTPTTTSFE
+371 GTPITTSFE
-380 FNTVLVYYDVYDP
+380 FNAVLVYYDVYDP

-399 QTNLYGILF
+399 ETNLYGILF
-408 LNDPEPFSI
+408 LNDPEPVST
-417 NAAKLPN
+417 NGAKLPS
-424 FRKFK
+424 FKKFK

-441 GFKLNL
+441 GFKINL

-482 AAKNLNDRTLEIM
+482 AAKNLNDRTLQIANMQNEINY
-495 ALQDEVA
+495 
-502 ALKDL
+502 LKDL
-507 IINTDDSIEIRQRL
+507 IINTDDSTEIKARL
-521 SLVENSLQANQA
+521 DVVEASLQANQA
-533 LFENTQDIL
+533 LFDNTQDIL
-542 SLIEKNSDDIQS
+542 SLIESNSDMIDN

-577 SVDRTTPNILRVD
+577 SVDRSTPNILKVN
-590 VTQQDYNIG
+590 VTQQDYNISA
-599 QNSLFTINPVAG
+599 NSLFTINPVAG
-611 NTISLE
+611 NTIPLS

-629 LSITATNDII
+629 ISITANNDIVI
-639 IRIDDSLTKWKKGQV
+639 KIDDSINKWKKGQV

-673 TDALGA
+673 TDALGE
-679 YPKSAPSGVPYST
+679 YPKPAPSGVPYST

-697 TNTIFSSASY
+697 LNNQFSGSGY

-715 TDDVNLIFE
+715 IDDKNLIFE

>member
-1 MAKTPYIRPISV
+1 MAKTPFIRPIAV

-21 SSAAEDLTL
+21 SSAAEDLSL

-37 KFKFSKYA
+37 KFSFSKYA
-45 LLKLPEFGGPT
+45 LLKLPEFGSPI
-56 YGENTFQFNAI
+56 YGENTLQFNAI
-67 DTTFLDSAFGDF
+67 DTTFLDAAVGDF
-79 ILSNPNNL
+79 ILTNPNNL

-98 CLNLEASILSDPN
+98 CLNLESTVLSDPN
-111 YNPDLKLN
+111 YNPDLKRN

-138 PASSNEVVASLN
+138 TANSNEVVASLN
-150 QTTTTTVDGL
+150 QTSTTTKDGF

-173 LSGNG
+173 LTGNG
-178 TPTPRYDRLV
+178 SPTPRYERIV
-188 QYIGEI
+188 QYIGDI

-199 VQNSANAYSEVYIH
+199 VQNSSNAYSEVYIH
-213 VPTSDGATPYVL
+213 IPTSDGGPPYVL
-225 FKTVSDENYYPDRTW
+225 FKTVADENYYPDRTW
-240 THNPPDPLDTE
+240 THLPPDPTDTE
-251 YLQGRDSAA
+251 YIQGRDSAS

-275 QDVLGEPGVSGTS
+275 QDVLGNPGVSGTS
-288 STGASFNSNW
+288 ATGSFTNNW

-308 FSDPSFFD
+308 FTDPSFFD
-316 SDNLTIEKYVSASGP
+316 NTNYTIEKYLAASGP
-331 SSYSVTYKRSN
+331 TGYTVTYKRNN
-342 LDGVQIDFDPASY
+342 LDGVQIDFDPSSY
-355 KAIQNYVG
+355 RAIQNYVG
-363 ITTIEEWN
+363 ISTIEEWN
-371 GTPTTTSFE
+371 GTPVTTSFE
-380 FNTVLVYYDVYDP
+380 FNAVLVYYDVYDP

-399 QTNLYGILF
+399 ETNLYGILF
-408 LNDPEPFSI
+408 LNDPEPVSN
-417 NAAKLPN
+417 NAAKLPT
-424 FRKFK
+424 FKKFK

-441 GFKLNL
+441 GFKINL

-482 AAKNLNDRTLEIM
+482 AAKNLNDRTLQIANM
-495 ALQDEVA
+495 QQDIND
-502 ALKDL
+502 LKDL
-507 IINTDDSIEIRQRL
+507 IINTDDSTEIKARL
-521 SLVENSLQANQA
+521 DLVESALQANQA
-533 LFENTQDIL
+533 LFNNTQDIL
-542 SLIEKNSDDIQS
+542 SLIEQNSDTIEN

-569 LLKDGDGT
+569 LLKDGNGT
-577 SVDRTTPNILRVD
+577 SVNRNTPNILKVD

-599 QNSLFTINPVAG
+599 NNSLFTINPVAG
-611 NTISLE
+611 NTVPLS

-629 LSITATNDII
+629 VSITATNDIV
-639 IRIDDSLTKWKKGQV
+639 IRIDDSLNKWQKGQV
-654 LRLVIGDDIDLGNY
+654 LRFVIGDEIDLGNY
-668 SLVIL
+668 SVVML
-673 TDALGA
+673 TDALGE
-679 YPKSAPSGVPYST
+679 YPKSNPSGVPYST

-697 TNTIFSSASY
+697 LNIQFSSSGY

-715 TDDVNLIFE
+715 VDEKNLIFE
-724 VDQIK
+724 IDQIR

>member
-1 MAKTPYIRPISV
+1 MAKTPYIRPIAV

-21 SSAAEDLTL
+21 SSASEDLSL

-37 KFKFSKYA
+37 KFTFSKYA
-45 LLKLPEFGGPT
+45 LLKLPEFGSPS
-56 YGENTFQFNAI
+56 YGENTLQFNAI
-67 DTTFLDSAFGDF
+67 DTTFLDAAYGDF

-98 CLNLEASILSDPN
+98 CLNLESTVISDPN
-111 YNPDLKLN
+111 YNQELKRN
-119 VSERIFWKWVKELG
+119 VSERVFWKWIKELG

-138 PASSNEVVASLN
+138 SANTNEVVASLN
-150 QTTTTTVDGL
+150 QTLTTTKDGY

-166 WVEEDTY
+166 WVEEDTL

-178 TPTPRYDRLV
+178 SPNPRYERIV
-188 QYIGEI
+188 QYIGDI

-199 VQNSANAYSEVYIH
+199 VQNSENAYSEVYIH
-213 VPTSDGATPYVL
+213 IPTGDGGTPYVL
-225 FKTVSDENYYPDRTW
+225 FKTTADENYYPDRTF
-240 THNPPDPLDTE
+240 TNFPKDPTDTE
-251 YLQGRDSAA
+251 YLQGRDSAS

-288 STGASFNSNW
+288 ATGSFTNNW

-308 FSDPSFFD
+308 FTEASFFD
-316 SDNLTIEKYVSASGP
+316 SSNFEIEKYVAASGP
-331 SSYSVTYKRSN
+331 GSYSVTYNRSN

-363 ITTIEEWN
+363 ISTIEEWN
-371 GTPTTTSFE
+371 GTPVTTSFE
-380 FNTVLVYYDVYDP
+380 FNAVLVYYDVYDP

-399 QTNLYGILF
+399 ETNLYGILF
-408 LNDPEPFSI
+408 LNDPEPVST
-417 NAAKLPN
+417 NAAKLPS
-424 FRKFK
+424 FKKFK

-441 GFKLNL
+441 GFKINL

-482 AAKNLNDRTLEIM
+482 AAKNLNDRTLQIAAMQEEINY
-495 ALQDEVA
+495 
-502 ALKDL
+502 LKDL
-507 IINTDDSIEIRQRL
+507 IINTDDSTEIKARL
-521 SLVENSLQANQA
+521 DVLEASLQANQA
-533 LFENTQDIL
+533 LFDNTQDIL
-542 SLIEKNSDDIQS
+542 SLIENNSDMIDN

-577 SVDRTTPNILRVD
+577 SVDRSTPNILKVN
-590 VTQQDYNIG
+590 VTQQDYNISG
-599 QNSLFTINPVAG
+599 NSLFTINPVAG
-611 NTISLE
+611 NTIPLS

-629 LSITATNDII
+629 ISITANNDIVI
-639 IRIDDSLTKWKKGQV
+639 KIDDSINKWQKGQV

-673 TDALGA
+673 TDALGEF
-679 YPKSAPSGVPYST
+679 PKSAPSGVPYSS

-697 TNTIFSSASY
+697 LNIQFSGSGY

-715 TDDVNLIFE
+715 IDDKNLIFE

>member
-1 MAKTPYIRPISV
+1 MAKTPFIRPIAV

-21 SSAAEDLTL
+21 SSSAEDLSL

-37 KFKFSKYA
+37 KFTFSKYA
-45 LLKLPEFGGPT
+45 LLKLPEFGTPT

-67 DTTFLDSAFGDF
+67 DTTFLDAAAGDF
-79 ILSNPNNL
+79 ILTNPNNL

-98 CLNLEASILSDPN
+98 CLNLESTIISDPN
-111 YNPDLKLN
+111 YNQDLKRN
-119 VSERIFWKWVKELG
+119 VSERVFWKWVKELG

-138 PASSNEVVASLN
+138 TANTNEVVASLN
-150 QTTTTTVDGL
+150 QTLITTKDGY

-166 WVEEDTY
+166 WVEEDT
-173 LSGNG
+173 LLTGNG
-178 TPTPRYDRLV
+178 TPNSRYERIV
-188 QYIGEI
+188 QYIGDI

-199 VQNSANAYSEVYIH
+199 VQNSENAYSEVYIH
-213 VPTSDGATPYVL
+213 VPTGDGGTPYVL
-225 FKTVSDENYYPDRTW
+225 FKTIADENYYPDRTW
-240 THNPPDPLDTE
+240 THLPPDPTDTE
-251 YLQGRDSAA
+251 YLQGRDSAS

-288 STGASFNSNW
+288 ATGSFTNNW

-308 FSDPSFFD
+308 FSDPTFFD
-316 SDNLTIEKYVSASGP
+316 NSNYEIEKYVAASGP
-331 SSYSVTYKRSN
+331 GGYSVTYKRNN

-355 KAIQNYVG
+355 RAIQNYVG
-363 ITTIEEWN
+363 ISTIEEWN
-371 GTPTTTSFE
+371 GTPITTSFE
-380 FNTVLVYYDVYDP
+380 FNAVLVYYDVYDP

-399 QTNLYGILF
+399 ETNLYGILF
-408 LNDPEPFSI
+408 LNDPEPVSL
-417 NAAKLPN
+417 NAGKLPS
-424 FRKFK
+424 FKKFK
-429 PDPITK
+429 PDLITK

-441 GFKLNL
+441 GFKINL

-482 AAKNLNDRTLEIM
+482 AAKNLNDRTLQIAGM
-495 ALQDEVA
+495 QNDINN
-502 ALKDL
+502 LKDL
-507 IINTDDSIEIRQRL
+507 IINTDDSAEIKARL
-521 SLVENSLQANQA
+521 DVVEASLQANQA
-533 LFENTQDIL
+533 LFDNTQDII
-542 SLIEKNSDDIQS
+542 SLIENNTDTINN

-577 SVDRTTPNILRVD
+577 SVDRSTPNILKVN
-590 VTQQDYNIG
+590 VTQQDYNISN
-599 QNSLFTINPVAG
+599 NSLFTINPVAG
-611 NTISLE
+611 NTVPLS

-629 LSITATNDII
+629 VSITANNDIV
-639 IRIDDSLTKWKKGQV
+639 IRIDDSINKWKKGQV

-673 TDALGA
+673 TDALGE
-679 YPKSAPSGVPYST
+679 YPKSAPSGVPYSS

-697 TNTIFSSASY
+697 LNTQFSGSNY

-715 TDDVNLIFE
+715 IDDKNLIFE

>member
-45 LLKLPEFGGPT
+45 LLKLPEFGRPT
-56 YGENTFQFNAI
+56 YGENTFQFDAI
-67 DTTFLDSAFGDF
+67 DTTFLDAAYGDF
-79 ILSNPNNL
+79 VLSNPNNL

-98 CLNLEASILSDPN
+98 CLNLESTVISDSN
-111 YNPDLKLN
+111 YNPELKRN
-119 VSERIFWKWVKELG
+119 VSERVFWKWVKEVG
-133 GVRYR
+133 GIRYR
-138 PASSNEVVASLN
+138 SANPNEVVASLN
-150 QTTTTTVDGL
+150 QVTTSTVDGY

-173 LSGNG
+173 STGNG
-178 TPTPRYDRLV
+178 TPTPRYDRIV
-188 QYIGEI
+188 QYVGEI

-199 VQNSANAYSEVYIH
+199 VQNSDNAYSEVYIH
-213 VPTSDGATPYVL
+213 VPTGDGATPYVL
-225 FKTVSDENYYPDRTW
+225 FKTVADENYYPDRTW
-240 THNPPDPLDTE
+240 THNPADPLDTE
-251 YLQGRDSAA
+251 YIQGRDSAS

-288 STGASFNSNW
+288 STGAFTSNW

-316 SDNLTIEKYVSASGP
+316 SSNYEIEKYVAATGLGG
-331 SSYSVTYKRSN
+331 YTVTYKRSN
-342 LDGVQIDFDPASY
+342 LDGVQIDFEPSSY

-371 GTPTTTSFE
+371 GTPSTTSFE
-380 FNTVLVYYDVYDP
+380 FNVVLVYYDVYDP

-399 QTNLYGILF
+399 ETNLYGILF
-408 LNDPEPFSI
+408 LNDPEPVST

-424 FRKFK
+424 FKKFK

-441 GFKLNL
+441 GFKINL

-495 ALQDEVA
+495 GLQNEVS

-507 IINTDDSIEIRQRL
+507 IINTDDSEEIKQRL
-521 SLVENSLQANQA
+521 TTVENSLQANQA

-542 SLIEKNSDDIQS
+542 SLIEKNSDNIQD

-559 TSINMSYNLD
+559 TSITMSYNLD

-577 SVDRTTPNILRVD
+577 SVDRSVPNILRVD

-599 QNSLFTINPVAG
+599 GNSLFTLNPVAG
-611 NTISLE
+611 NTIPLE

-629 LSITATNDII
+629 LSITATNDIVL
-639 IRIDDSLTKWKKGQV
+639 RIDDSLAKWKKGQV

-673 TDALGA
+673 TDALGE
-679 YPKSAPSGVPYST
+679 YPKGTPSGVPYST

-697 TNTIFSSASY
+697 TNASFSSSSY

-715 TDDVNLIFE
+715 IDDINLIFE

>member
-1 MAKTPYIRPISV
+1 MAKTPYIRPIAV

-21 SSAAEDLTL
+21 SSAAEDLSL

-37 KFKFSKYA
+37 KFSFSKYA
-45 LLKLPEFGGPT
+45 LLKIPEFGAPT
-56 YGENTFQFNAI
+56 YGENSLQFNAI
-67 DTTFLDSAFGDF
+67 DSTFLDAAAGDF
-79 ILSNPNNL
+79 ILTNPNNL
-87 SPSPEISFQNY
+87 SPSLEISFQNY
-98 CLNLEASILSDPN
+98 CLNLESTVISDPN
-111 YNPDLKLN
+111 YNAELKRN

-133 GVRYR
+133 GIRYR
-138 PASSNEVVASLN
+138 PANSNEVVSSLN
-150 QTTTTTVDGL
+150 QSTTTTVNGL

-166 WVEEDTY
+166 WVEEDPL

-178 TPTPRYDRLV
+178 TPTPRYDRIV
-188 QYIGEI
+188 QYIGDI

-199 VQNSANAYSEVYIH
+199 VQNSENAYSEVYIH
-213 VPTSDGATPYVL
+213 IPTGDGGTPYVL
-225 FKTVSDENYYPDRTW
+225 FKTVADENYYPDRTF
-240 THNPPDPLDTE
+240 TNLPPDPADTE
-251 YLQGRDSAA
+251 YLQGRDSAS
-260 GLYGPNGLP
+260 GLYGPNGFP

-275 QDVLGEPGVSGTS
+275 QDVLGNPGVSGS
-288 STGASFNSNW
+288 SATGTFNNNW
-298 YSPRDEANSY
+298 YQPRDEANSY
-308 FSDPSFFD
+308 FTDPTFFDPS
-316 SDNLTIEKYVSASGP
+316 NYVLEKYLAASGP
-331 SSYSVTYKRSN
+331 TGYMVTYKRSN
-342 LDGVQIDFDPASY
+342 LDGVQIDFEPSSY
-355 KAIQNYVG
+355 KAVQNYVG
-363 ITTIEEWN
+363 ISTIEEWN

-393 NNPTDS
+393 NNPNDS
-399 QTNLYGILF
+399 ETNLYGILF
-408 LNDPEPFSI
+408 LNDPEPVST

-424 FRKFK
+424 FKKFK

-441 GFKLNL
+441 GFKINL

-495 ALQDEVA
+495 AMQDQIS
-502 ALKDL
+502 ALTDL
-507 IINTDDSIEIRQRL
+507 IINTDDSTDIKLRL
-521 SLVENSLQANQA
+521 DVVEKSLQANQA
-533 LFENTQDIL
+533 LFDNTQDIL
-542 SLIEKNSDDIQS
+542 SLIEKNSDTIND

-559 TSINMSYNLD
+559 TSVNMSYNLD

-577 SVDRTTPNILRVD
+577 TVDRTTPNILRVD

-599 QNSLFTINPVAG
+599 NNSLFTINPVAG
-611 NTISLE
+611 NTIPLQ
-617 IYTNYLK
+617 IYTNYIK

-629 LSITATNDII
+629 LSITANNDVVIK
-639 IRIDDSLTKWKKGQV
+639 IDDTTNKWKKGQT
-654 LRLVIGDDIDLGNY
+654 LRLVIGDDVDLGNY

-673 TDALGA
+673 TDALGE
-679 YPKSAPSGVPYST
+679 YPKDTPSGVPYST

-697 TNTIFSSASY
+697 INSQFQSSSY

-715 TDDVNLIFE
+715 IDDKNLIFE

>member
-1 MAKTPYIRPISV
+1 MAKTPYIRPIAV

-37 KFKFSKYA
+37 KFTFSKYA
-45 LLKLPEFGGPT
+45 LLKLPEFGSPI

-67 DTTFLDSAFGDF
+67 DTTFLDAADGNF
-79 ILSNPNNL
+79 ILTNPNNL

-98 CLNLEASILSDPN
+98 CLKLESTVISDPN
-111 YNPDLKLN
+111 YNPELKRN

-138 PASSNEVVASLN
+138 AANPNEVVSSLN
-150 QTTTTTVDGL
+150 QTTTTTKDGY

-166 WVEEDTY
+166 WVEEDTF
-173 LSGNG
+173 LTGNG
-178 TPTPRYDRLV
+178 TPTPRYERIV
-188 QYIGEI
+188 QYIGDI

-199 VQNSANAYSEVYIH
+199 VQNSENAYSEVYIH
-213 VPTSDGATPYVL
+213 VPTGDGATPYVL
-225 FKTVSDENYYPDRTW
+225 FKTVADENYYPDRTW
-240 THNPPDPLDTE
+240 THLPPDPADTE
-251 YLQGRDSAA
+251 YIQGRDSAA

-275 QDVLGEPGVSGTS
+275 QDVLGNPGVSGTS
-288 STGASFNSNW
+288 STGSFSNNW

-308 FSDPSFFD
+308 FSDATFFD
-316 SDNLTIEKYVSASGP
+316 SSNYILEKYLAASGP
-331 SSYSVTYKRSN
+331 TGYTVTYKRNN

-355 KAIQNYVG
+355 KAIQSYVG
-363 ITTIEEWN
+363 ISTIEEWN

-380 FNTVLVYYDVYDP
+380 FNAVLVYYDVYDP

-399 QTNLYGILF
+399 ETNLYGILF
-408 LNDPEPFSI
+408 LNDPEPIST
-417 NAAKLPN
+417 NAGKLPS
-424 FRKFK
+424 FKKFK

-441 GFKLNL
+441 GFKINL

-482 AAKNLNDRTLEIM
+482 AAKNLNDRTLEIIGM
-495 ALQDEVA
+495 QEDIT

-507 IINTDDSIEIRQRL
+507 IINTDDSAEIKARLDVIEA
-521 SLVENSLQANQA
+521 SLQANQA
-533 LFENTQDIL
+533 LFDNTQDVL
-542 SLIEKNSDDIQS
+542 SLIEKNTDDIND

-569 LLKDGDGT
+569 LLKDGKGT
-577 SVDRTTPNILRVD
+577 FVDRSIPNILKVD
-590 VTQQDYNIG
+590 VTQQDYNISS
-599 QNSLFTINPVAG
+599 NSVFTINPVAG
-611 NTISLE
+611 NTIPLV

-629 LSITATNDII
+629 VSINANNDIV
-639 IRIDDSLTKWKKGQV
+639 IRLDDSLVKWQKGQV
-654 LRLVIGDDIDLGNY
+654 IRLVIGDEIDLGNY

-673 TDALGA
+673 TDALGE
-679 YPKSAPSGVPYST
+679 YPKSAPSGVSYSS

-697 TNTIFSSASY
+697 LNIQFSGSNY
-707 KPIFDIVC
+707 KPVFDIVC
-715 TDDVNLIFE
+715 VDEKNLIFE
-724 VDQIK
+724 VDQIR